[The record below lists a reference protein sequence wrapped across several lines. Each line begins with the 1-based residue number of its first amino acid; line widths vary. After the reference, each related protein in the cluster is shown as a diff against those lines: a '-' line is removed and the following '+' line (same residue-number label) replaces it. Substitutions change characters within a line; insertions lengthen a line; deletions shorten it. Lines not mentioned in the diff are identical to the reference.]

1 MEEKFQEIAQ
11 RLKGLRE
18 MLDISVEDIAAA
30 IGVTKEDYLA
40 HESGECDF
48 SFTFLFKAAQFL
60 DVDITDILTGES
72 PKLSVYTVVRKG
84 KGLPIERRKEF
95 QYTNLA
101 YLFKNRMVEP
111 FLVTAK
117 YDPEQEKL
125 PIHLS
130 YHEGQEVD
138 YILSGKLK
146 FRINNSEEILCP
158 GDTVYYDSSNGHG
171 MIAVDGEDAV
181 FLAFVLNPRK

>member
-1 MEEKFQEIAQ
+1 MEDKFQEIAQ

-18 MLDISVEDIAAA
+18 MLEVSVDEMAKAV
-30 IGVTKEDYLA
+30 GVSREVYLA
-40 HESGECDF
+40 HEDGTCDF

-60 DVDITDILTGES
+60 NVDITDILTGES
-72 PKLSVYTVVRKG
+72 PKLSVYTVVREG
-84 KGLPIERRKEF
+84 KGLPIERREEF

-117 YDPEQEKL
+117 YDPEQEQQ

-138 YILSGKLK
+138 YVLKGRLK
-146 FRINNSEEILCP
+146 FRINNSEEILNP

-181 FLAFVLNPRK
+181 FLAFVLNPKK